1 MKKIILIMAILA
13 AAAFADVKL
22 DFIISVNKM
31 GCSLKEWVENDYAHG
46 QKWKYFGQFACAE
59 EIHTPPRLVG
69 PMQRKDLRRFRLTG
83 IQIPFSCTGKPM
95 YPL

>member
-1 MKKIILIMAILA
+1 MKKIILIMAVLA
-13 AAAFADVKL
+13 AAAFADIKL

-69 PMQRKDLRRFRLTG
+69 LKLQYFAQNLKGEYIYTYGLD
-83 IQIPFSCTGKPM
+83 
-95 YPL
+95 